1 MKLTFWP
8 CINVPGAIVTVPTPN
23 FAFSFGG
30 MKFWTHQV
38 EELWDSSFGAV
49 FRPLTAQLN
58 FSYRQTMN
66 ISKITI
72 SLGKTYCAT
81 RKKNVRKIPYK
92 QFSMP
97 VHYGGG
103 FVNLT
108 QPSHLEKDFQIFFLL
123 NSNLCC
129 LRKSVEVPLHSH

>member
-1 MKLTFWP
+1 MKLTFRP
-8 CINVPGAIVTVPTPN
+8 CINVLGAIVTVPTPN
-23 FAFSFGG
+23 FSFSLGG
-30 MKFWTHQV
+30 MKLWMRQV
-38 EELWDSSFGAV
+38 EELQDSRAV
-49 FRPLTAQLN
+49 FRPLTEQLN

-72 SLGKTYCAT
+72 SLGKTYHVT
-81 RKKNVRKIPYK
+81 RKKNVRKIPHK

-108 QPSHLEKDFQIFFLL
+108 QPSHLEKDLL
-123 NSNLCC
+123 EQYLFT
-129 LRKSVEVPLHSH
+129 